1 MLPLNDPEVPRHR
14 FPFVN
19 YTIIIL
25 NFIVFIYMLTLGST
39 GSDIFI
45 YQYGFIPVG
54 LLQGVSIN
62 SAQLSDGSTISFASS
77 IPAWCTL
84 FTSMFVHSG
93 WLHILGNMLY
103 LWVFGDNVE
112 DRFGHIKYVLFYLFA
127 GLAAAFLQTI
137 IDPASDIPN
146 VGASGAIAGV
156 LGAYLVFYPG
166 SRVRT
171 LLFVIIIPFIVKIP
185 AFVLLI
191 IWFVL
196 QFVSGIGS
204 LGAVDAGGV
213 AYFAHVGGFVFGMA
227 VAGIARMVSRPQ
239 NEQTPPQI

>member
-1 MLPLNDPEVPRHR
+1 MLPLNDPEIKRRH
-14 FPFVN
+14 FPFLN
-19 YTIIIL
+19 YAIIAL
-25 NFIVFIYMLTLGST
+25 NFLVFIYMLTLRSN

-45 YQYGFIPVG
+45 YKYGFIPVE
-54 LLQGVSIN
+54 LLQGVSVN
-62 SAQLSDGSTISFASS
+62 SAQFPDGSSISFSS
-77 IPAWCTL
+77 NFPAVLTL
-84 FTSMFVHSG
+84 FTSMFIHSG

-112 DRFGHIKYVLFYLFA
+112 DRFGHLKYVGFYLLA
-127 GLAAAFLQTI
+127 GLAAAFLQAV

-171 LLFVIIIPFIVKIP
+171 LLLVIIIPFIVKIP
-185 AFVLLI
+185 AFVLLT
-191 IWFVL
+191 IWFLL

-204 LGAVDAGGV
+204 LGSADAGGV
-213 AYFAHVGGFVFGMA
+213 AYFAHVGGFIFGMA
-227 VAGIARMVSRPQ
+227 VAGVVRIVSRPQ
-239 NEQTPPQI
+239 NA